1 MFAYDPQMTVSE
13 NSNIFIVWTGAPTIG
28 SADTNIYFSRSIDHG
43 KTFTPPVICLH
54 LAIRDRS
61 NFVTWHPTEARI
73 ATSGSN
79 VYIIWSDYS
88 AGPAHIVFV
97 KSVDNGTTFTPPV
110 PLGTVFAA
118 AGETRLSASINNV
131 YVAWIGSADD
141 VHAGSILSRS
151 SNDFE
156 LHLAKQP
163 V

>member
-1 MFAYDPQMTVSE
+1 MEKHSPRQLS
-13 NSNIFIVWTGAPTIG
+13 
-28 SADTNIYFSRSIDHG
+28 
-43 KTFTPPVICLH
+43 CLH
-54 LAIRDRS
+54 LAIPMTGPILS
-61 NFVTWHPTEARI
+61 PGIQQEARI

-88 AGPAHIVFV
+88 AGPAQIVFV

-141 VHAGSILSRS
+141 VHAGSILSRR
-151 SNDFE
+151 SNDFGASFGKTTSVSGPGVASMPE
-156 LHLAKQP
+156 LASRHWER
-163 V
+163 